1 VLMTSRLSPSPQRQ
15 RQRQP
20 SAPSITPSLPSRP
33 SSFADPRPPL
43 RTGTSNSHK
52 RSKSTVARSLLNR
65 VSSRG
70 DVPPHSPVADDTM
83 AENSNSPTSLHPNAS
98 RTSNVGS
105 RPLVSNTMSNR
116 LSMDMSNVHTNRDP
130 DASSVTPSSA
140 TQGASIEQSVR
151 LFKVFEALR
160 NGDTAAISRAAKG
173 DDNMRLEGTSI
184 LHLAIQCAELAVIEF
199 VLSQQAADVNARDRD
214 GNTPLHIAAQLG
226 RVPVVKLLLDQKD
239 VNDTVANYQGK
250 TPMDLARSPDIY
262 QQLQLSRSMF
272 IDTNV
277 RKVHQLVTRSDYD
290 GLQALLAD
298 NKVRATLDVNGP
310 ELATDPS
317 TKEHGGT
324 LLHEAA
330 RKKDTKLAQ
339 ILLLSGADPFRRDKK
354 GKLPQDVTKDD
365 HTKAILKKSPAA
377 AAAQR
382 SIQERTILGDN
393 MQAPSDSGPT
403 SKESREMKG
412 YLRKWTNYTSGY
424 KLRWF
429 VLEDGV
435 LSYYKNQD
443 DAGSACRGAINMRIA
458 KLKMDPKDK
467 LLFEILGKSSVRYNL
482 KANHEVEQKR
492 WFWALNNAIQWAKD
506 EEREDAKRQE
516 QETAALREARKEQ
529 IERQHTREEN
539 PPHLTG
545 NSLLPSSATAA
556 HAGPSSARAA
566 SSVQGTSNYE
576 PSFVDDPMFK
586 HITRTNTATMDGDLD
601 DDDDYGDDASSHDV
615 RPANRDA
622 FSITAQS
629 AKLQL
634 DLLEQVSAALKRQ
647 QNTRPDT
654 QISHPEIAQ
663 ALSSYETAVGNLKGL
678 VMDLLRISKDH
689 EAFWQYRLEREQN
702 VRRLWEDS
710 MARVAQEQEEL
721 ETRIGESEDKRKRT
735 KRALRDA
742 LESKTSRTPSIT
754 EDREAEEVEASVDT
768 SRPTLELPK
777 ESMTIRR
784 RPTIAALTNNEVSDD
799 EDDDEEEF
807 FDAMDAGEFEVLDAM
822 PPSSPPAKE
831 TKVST
836 FGQVMDEKSA
846 EQDPPSYAG
855 GDKLAQKK
863 EELARDIEKSYKGYE
878 DGVRKR
884 LKLDADNRPKV
895 GLWVSEVLELP
906 RGGTTIEFLMLTPFA
921 GHSQV
926 HDRKGH
932 DQDDPS
938 CVLQRAYL
946 PPLPRRRRHGVH

>member
-1 VLMTSRLSPSPQRQ
+1 MTSRLSPSPQRQ
-15 RQRQP
+15 RPGP
-20 SAPSITPSLPSRP
+20 STTTNTNSPPP
-33 SSFADPRPPL
+33 SSSSA
-43 RTGTSNSHK
+43 GSHK
-52 RSKSTVARSLLNR
+52 RSKSGITRSLLNR

-70 DVPPHSPVADDTM
+70 DAPPQSPISPAGDDNMTNPAADSTTSLPVR
-83 AENSNSPTSLHPNAS
+83 ESSPASLHPSVS
-98 RTSNVGS
+98 RTSNIGH
-105 RPLVSNTMSNR
+105 RPHLSTTMSHSNNR
-116 LSMDMSNVHTNRDP
+116 LSMEVSNSRERDA
-130 DASSVTPSSA
+130 DASPVTPSSA

-173 DDNMRLEGTSI
+173 DDNMKLEGTSI

-199 VLSQQAADVNARDRD
+199 VLSQQAADVNARDRE
-214 GNTPLHIAAQLG
+214 GNTPLHVAAMLG
-226 RVPVVKLLLDQKD
+226 RAPVVKVLLDEKD
-239 VNDTVANYQGK
+239 INDAVPNYQGK
-250 TPMDLARSPDIY
+250 TPLDLARSPEIY
-262 QQLQLSRSMF
+262 QQLQLARSMF

-277 RKVHQLVTRSDYD
+277 RKVHQLVTAGDYE
-290 GLQALLAD
+290 GLEALLSD
-298 NKVRATLDVNGP
+298 SKVKAAMDVNGP
-310 ELATDPS
+310 ELTTDPAIA
-317 TKEHGGT
+317 EHGGT

-330 RKKDTKLAQ
+330 KKKDTKLAQ
-339 ILLLSGADPFRRDKK
+339 ILLLNGADPFRRDKK

-365 HTKAILKKSPAA
+365 RTKAILKKSPAA

-382 SIQERTILGDN
+382 SIQEKTILGDG
-393 MQAPSDSGPT
+393 MQLPSEAGPT

-435 LSYYKNQD
+435 LSYYKHQD

-467 LLFEILGKSSVRYNL
+467 LLFEIHGKSSVKYNL

-506 EEREDAKRQE
+506 EEREETKRQE
-516 QETAALREARKEQ
+516 QESAALNEARKEQ
-529 IERQHTREEN
+529 LERQTTREEN
-539 PPHLTG
+539 VAQQSG
-545 NSLLPSSATAA
+545 NSLVPGTAVGLHTSASS
-556 HAGPSSARAA
+556 PRAP
-566 SSVQGTSNYE
+566 SSVQDAPSAYE
-576 PSFVDDPMFK
+576 PSFVDDPLSK
-586 HITRTNTATMDGDLD
+586 SLSRTNTATIEGDMDDEEE
-601 DDDDYGDDASSHDV
+601 YGDDASSHEV

-647 QNTRPDT
+647 QKGHPDT
-654 QISHPEIAQ
+654 QISHPDVVQ

-678 VMDLLRISKDH
+678 IMDLLRISKDH
-689 EAFWQYRLEREQN
+689 EAYWHYRLEREQD

-710 MARVAQEQEEL
+710 MARVAREQEEL

-735 KRALRDA
+735 KRALREA
-742 LESKTSRTPSIT
+742 LEGQKLDTSRTPSIQ
-754 EDREAEEVEASVDT
+754 EDKEAEEAEALVDT
-768 SRPTLELPK
+768 SKPTLELPK
-777 ESMTIRR
+777 ESLSVRR

-807 FDAMDAGEFEVLDAM
+807 FDAVDAGEVEVVDAM
-822 PPSSPPAKE
+822 PPSSPPAKNDQMPIL
-831 TKVST
+831 
-836 FGQVMDEKSA
+836 GHEKTAA
-846 EQDPPSYAG
+846 EQDADAKAA
-855 GDKLAQKK
+855 GDKVALQK

-895 GLWVSEVLELP
+895 GLWVSHMSIIGRICYRL
-906 RGGTTIEFLMLTPFA
+906 LTFDA
-921 GHSQV
+921 GHFEVYDWQ
-926 HDRKGH
+926 GH
-932 DQDDPS
+932 DQDDFA
-938 CVLQRAYL
+938 CLLQRTDFSSL
-946 PPLPRRRRHGVH
+946 SRR

>member
-1 VLMTSRLSPSPQRQ
+1 MSSRLSPSPQRQ
-15 RQRQP
+15 RQP
-20 SAPSITPSLPSRP
+20 SYASIQSTADSPPN
-33 SSFADPRPPL
+33 SSS
-43 RTGTSNSHK
+43 GNQHK
-52 RSKSTVARSLLNR
+52 RSKSTITRSLLNR

-70 DVPPHSPVADDTM
+70 DVPPPDSPGAGETM
-83 AENSNSPTSLHPNAS
+83 AESNTSLPIRDPSAASLHPS
-98 RTSNVGS
+98 SSSGPRTSNIGH
-105 RPLVSNTMSNR
+105 RPHLSTTMSHTNNR
-116 LSMDMSNVHTNRDP
+116 LSMDISNTMAQDADP
-130 DASSVTPSSA
+130 SPVTPSSA

-173 DDNMRLEGTSI
+173 DDNMRLEGTTI

-199 VLSQQAADVNARDRD
+199 VLSQQAASVNARDKD
-214 GNTPLHIAAQLG
+214 GNTPLHVAAQLG

-239 VNDTVANYQGK
+239 VNDAVTNYQGK
-250 TPMDLARSPDIY
+250 SPLELARSPEIY
-262 QQLQLSRSMF
+262 QQLQLARSMF
-272 IDTNV
+272 IDTNI
-277 RKVHQLVTRSDYD
+277 RNVHELVTKGDYN
-290 GLQALLAD
+290 GLEALLSD
-298 NKVRATLDVNGP
+298 SKVKATLDVNGP

-317 TKEHGGT
+317 IKEHGGT
-324 LLHEAA
+324 LLHEASK
-330 RKKDTKLAQ
+330 KKDTKLAQ

-365 HTKAILKKSPAA
+365 RTKAILKKSPAA

-382 SIQERTILGDN
+382 SIQEKTILGDG
-393 MQAPSDSGPT
+393 MQMPSESGPT

-467 LLFEILGKSSVRYNL
+467 LLFEIHGKSSVKYNL

-506 EEREDAKRQE
+506 EEREETKRQE
-516 QETAALREARKEQ
+516 QETAAIREARKEQ

-539 PPHLTG
+539 SLHSSS
-545 NSLLPSSATAA
+545 NNLLPGSAANLHASTSS
-556 HAGPSSARAA
+556 PRAP
-566 SSVQGTSNYE
+566 SSVQEGTSTYE
-576 PSFVDDPMFK
+576 PSFIEDPMFK
-586 HITRTNTATMDGDLD
+586 SLSRTNTATIEGDPDED
-601 DDDDYGDDASSHDV
+601 DEYGDDASSHEM

-634 DLLEQVSAALKRQ
+634 DLLEQVSTALKRQ
-647 QNTRPDT
+647 QTKYPET
-654 QISHPEIAQ
+654 QISHPEVVQ

-678 VMDLLRISKDH
+678 ILDLLRISKDH
-689 EAFWQYRLEREQN
+689 DAYWQYRLEREQN

-710 MARVAQEQEEL
+710 MARVAQEQEVL

-735 KRALRDA
+735 KRALREA
-742 LESKTSRTPSIT
+742 LEGNKMDASRTPSIQ
-754 EDREAEEVEASVDT
+754 EDREAEEAEATVDT
-768 SRPTLELPK
+768 SKPTLELPK

-807 FDAMDAGEFEVLDAM
+807 FDAVDAGEVEVLDAM

-831 TKVST
+831 VSLPT
-836 FGQVMDEKSA
+836 FGQVVDEKASEHDSEA
-846 EQDPPSYAG
+846 KAS
-855 GDKLAQKK
+855 GDKVALKK
-863 EELARDIEKSYKGYE
+863 GELARDIEKSYKGYE

-895 GLWVSEVLELP
+895 GLWVSCCDV
-906 RGGTTIEFLMLTPFA
+906 
-921 GHSQV
+921 
-926 HDRKGH
+926 
-932 DQDDPS
+932 
-938 CVLQRAYL
+938 L
-946 PPLPRRRRHGVH
+946 PPIASPC